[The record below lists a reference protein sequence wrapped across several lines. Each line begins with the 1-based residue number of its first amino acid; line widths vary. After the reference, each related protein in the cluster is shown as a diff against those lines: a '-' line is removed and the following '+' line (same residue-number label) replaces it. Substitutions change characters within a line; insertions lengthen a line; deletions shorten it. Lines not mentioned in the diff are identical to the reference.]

1 MKNYTVA
8 NKDPT
13 RHCEMRAT
21 KNYLIPSLDELDFAI
36 QNVSLSFQARA
47 QEIQGKEKILPQT
60 FSQKQRI

>member
-1 MKNYTVA
+1 
-8 NKDPT
+8 
-13 RHCEMRAT
+13 MRAT

-47 QEIQGKEKILPQT
+47 HEIQGKEKILPQT